1 MLKAVIV
8 DDEKPSID
16 ILKFF
21 LQKTGKVKVACTFQ
35 NPKKALEEIEKI
47 NPDVVF
53 LDVEMNGMSGIEI
66 ASNISL
72 MDKNI
77 EIVFVTAYD
86 KYALQ
91 AFNVNALAYMLKPV
105 MEKDIDKTIKR
116 LMKVCKGL
124 SARSEVKPQVKIQCF
139 GEFEVYSSS
148 NNQPLKWRTSKSKE
162 LMAYFF
168 QNRGIPISKWKLCE
182 VLWPEGNQDKID
194 INLHTTIY
202 KMKKTLR
209 DSNID
214 VDIKFINKSYIM
226 NINNIYSDVD
236 EFELLIDNKIN
247 INDDNLKNYEKAFSL
262 YNNYLEENDYYWS
275 LEVKEDYLQ
284 KFIKISKDLADFYIE
299 KDNYDAAERVLKR
312 GLEMSPLEEDLH
324 ETLLYIYVSTEDR
337 VSFIQ
342 HYNSLMEL
350 FAQELGIEPRTTLK
364 GLYKKMMSNCG

>member
-168 QNRGIPISKWKLCE
+168 QNRGIPISKWKICD

-209 DSNID
+209 DFNVD

-226 NINNIYSDVD
+226 NINNVYSDVD
-236 EFELLIDNKIN
+236 EFESLIDNKMDIKNSN
-247 INDDNLKNYEKAFSL
+247 IENYEKAFSM

-275 LEVKEDYLQ
+275 LEIKEDYLQ
-284 KFIKISKDLADFYIE
+284 KFIKISRGLADFYIE
-299 KDNYDAAERVLKR
+299 KDNYNDAVRVLKR

-342 HYNSLMEL
+342 HYNSLLEL
-350 FAQELGIEPRTTLK
+350 FTEELGIEPRNSLK
-364 GLYKKMMSNCG
+364 GLYKKMVSSCG

>member
-1 MLKAVIV
+1 MLKAVII

-16 ILKFF
+16 ILKLF
-21 LQKTGKVKVACTFQ
+21 LEKTEKVKVACTFQ
-35 NPKKALEEIEKI
+35 NPKKALDKLEKI

-53 LDVEMNGMSGIEI
+53 LDVEMNGISGIEA

-72 MDKNI
+72 MNHNI

-91 AFNVNALAYMLKPV
+91 AFNVNALAYLLKPV
-105 MEKDIDKTIKR
+105 LEKDICKTVER
-116 LMKVCKGL
+116 LIKVCKGA
-124 SARSEVKPQVKIQCF
+124 SVTQQIKPQIKIQCF

-168 QNRGIPISKWKLCE
+168 QNRGIPISKWKICD

-209 DSNID
+209 DFNVD

-226 NINNIYSDVD
+226 NINNVYSDVD
-236 EFELLIDNKIN
+236 EFESLIDNKMDIKNSN
-247 INDDNLKNYEKAFSL
+247 IENYEKAFSM

-275 LEVKEDYLQ
+275 LEIKEDYLQ
-284 KFIKISKDLADFYIE
+284 KFIKISRGLADFYIE
-299 KDNYDAAERVLKR
+299 KDNYNDAVRVLKR

-350 FAQELGIEPRTTLK
+350 FTEELGIEPKNALK